1 MTEKK
6 VTKPKARSTKSVVV
20 FHRGGRME
28 DEDFYRAM
36 AVDENTPLF
45 RGVLELLDRA
55 EDDIWD
61 RNRDAELSREGRA
74 DLGLQAGIIRE
85 IREQL
90 EAVRVS
96 GLKGLGA

>member
-1 MTEKK
+1 MKDGIHSED
-6 VTKPKARSTKSVVV
+6 VV
-20 FHRGGRME
+20 
-28 DEDFYRAM
+28 
-36 AVDENTPLF
+36 VDENTPLF
-45 RGVLELLDRA
+45 KGVLELLDRA

-96 GLKGLGA
+96 GVRSLKEN